1 MIYLMALDR
10 MGFLLKH
17 AYLAYESLAAEKYD
31 VIGATARECGVLA
44 QVQASENPSQ
54 LELASELGVDRTT
67 MAQLLDSLE
76 QRGLVSRTPLP
87 TDRRKNLVS
96 LTKSG
101 HDLLAR
107 DRVIRAEL
115 DREFLAPVHTAEQ
128 ATFRSS
134 LHAIV
139 NTQRTSSRTP

>member
-1 MIYLMALDR
+1 

-31 VIGATARECGVLA
+31 AIGATARECGVLA
-44 QVQASENPSQ
+44 QVQATENPSQ
-54 LELASELGVDRTT
+54 LELANELGVDRTT

-128 ATFRSS
+128 ATLRSS